1 MPSWKKVVASGSD
14 ASFSSVFVDSFVSAS
29 SFKGSF
35 TGSLQGTASQAI
47 SSSYALTASYALIS
61 TEPIIVT
68 SPGGIYYIN
77 GVAKPVLTFVPGQN
91 YRFDTT
97 AVDGHHPFKFS
108 LTANGPIQ
116 YTYGVTSGSGFI
128 EINVD
133 YATSSSLFYY
143 CTIHS
148 GMGNQANTLRDE
160 NLIHNSQ
167 TSSMSVLSA
176 SYAYTASSATNAAQ
190 AISASYSYTASSATN
205 AAQAISASYAYTAS
219 SATNS
224 EQAISASYAFTASS
238 AISAYTA
245 SSAINANTAL
255 TASSADTFLVRND
268 ITASSALITGT
279 LTAQTLVVQTV
290 SSSIVYSSGSNTF
303 GNALIDRQT
312 FTGSVDIT
320 GSLTVNGSEAI
331 LTNQTASMAV
341 ASAISASYAYTAS
354 SAVSASLAQTASYV
368 TSAETASYVVNAVS
382 ASYAYT
388 ASSAIS
394 AYTASSAVSA
404 SQSISSSYAYTASS
418 AETSFSSISSSFAL
432 TASYALNGGAAGFP
446 FTGSAQITGSLGVTG
461 SFSVNGN
468 TGQTVFASNAD
479 TLVISGSLIVT
490 GSTSLTGSLSVR
502 GGITG
507 SLFGTASWAQN
518 AVSASQSVSSSYALT
533 ASYALFAE
541 NGGGGGVSAIYILD
555 EGVVQGTASYFD
567 FTGAGVTATV
577 NAGTASINIPGGG
590 GGSNTNSQNAIL
602 NQTSPALT
610 WSFSHNLSTL
620 YPVFTI
626 YDNEDNVII
635 PQKIHAETTSSAFI
649 YFSSARTGTAVASK
663 GGDITS
669 ASFAATA
676 SLAYFAI
683 SASQAATAS
692 SANTFVVRNNLTA
705 SNALITGTLTAQTL
719 VVQTV
724 TSSIVYS
731 SGSNRFGSELTDRQT
746 FTGSVDITG
755 SLIVNESSVILTNQ
769 TSSMSVLSASFASN
783 GGVTQILAGANV
795 TIAPTNGKGQVTI
808 SSTGGAGP
816 FFNTATGS
824 YGSFYDTTTQTNP
837 VANIPRSMSF
847 NTTDITNGVS
857 ISGSTSPFNTYI
869 KTENA
874 GVYDIQFSAQ
884 IDKTDS
890 GADEIV
896 IWLAKNGTALA
907 DTATTLTLTGN
918 NDKQVA
924 AWNWF
929 VNSAANDYYQIIWY
943 SADTDLRILAETAGG
958 GHPGIPSV
966 IATVNR
972 VDQFLSNSG
981 SFSGSFSGALTGSLF
996 GTASW
1001 AQNASTASYVVAAQ
1015 TASYVANA
1023 VSSSY
1028 AYTAS
1033 SAISSSL
1040 AETAS
1045 YVITAQTASYVANA
1059 VSSSYA
1065 FTASSAIN
1073 ASASLT
1079 SVSSSYAL
1087 TASYALNGGGGGV
1100 SAIYIQDEGVTQGT
1114 ASYFNFTGAGVT
1126 ATVTDSTASIN
1137 ITGGGSGISGLSTTF
1152 TQSVAATEWTFV
1164 HNLNTR
1170 YPLIQVYDTTYNQV
1184 TPQYVSSS
1192 TADTVII
1199 GFGIATAGYAVAS
1212 NGGTLYVTG
1221 SNVILDQAVAAAT
1234 WSFNHNL
1241 NTQYPIFQVFDSEN
1255 EVIIPER
1262 IVATDATSS
1271 LFYFPSPVAGK
1282 AVASVGGI
1290 SGSMGSGVGFPFS
1303 GSAVITGSFLVSQ
1316 SFVDF
1321 SNTTGVT
1328 GSFSGSLFG
1337 TASYATFALS
1347 ASFAP
1352 GFTTNMS
1359 QSVAATTWSFTHN
1372 LNTINPIVQV
1382 YDLTNAQIIPNQIV
1396 GMNNSTAEIRFDY
1409 AQAGYAVAS
1418 NGGGLYVTG
1427 STSTLVQT
1435 VGAVTWSFTHN
1446 LNNKYNTYEVY
1457 DDSDVVIIPSG
1468 IKAIDTNSA
1477 ELYFATSQTGRAV
1490 AQFSG
1495 INGAPNATTASYA
1508 VSASFTT
1515 NAATASYLNPIAN
1528 SFVVLTQ
1535 VSQSLNFVD
1544 DAAAQ
1549 AGGVPLGGLYRN
1561 GNFILIRLS

>member
-1 MPSWKKVVASGSD
+1 
-14 ASFSSVFVDSFVSAS
+14 
-29 SFKGSF
+29 
-35 TGSLQGTASQAI
+35 
-47 SSSYALTASYALIS
+47 
-61 TEPIIVT
+61 
-68 SPGGIYYIN
+68 
-77 GVAKPVLTFVPGQN
+77 
-91 YRFDTT
+91 
-97 AVDGHHPFKFS
+97 
-108 LTANGPIQ
+108 
-116 YTYGVTSGSGFI
+116 
-128 EINVD
+128 
-133 YATSSSLFYY
+133 
-143 CTIHS
+143 
-148 GMGNQANTLRDE
+148 
-160 NLIHNSQ
+160 
-167 TSSMSVLSA
+167 MSVLSS

-190 AISASYSYTASSATN
+190 AVSASYSYTASSATN

-224 EQAISASYAFTASS
+224 EQAISASYAYTASS

-245 SSAINANTAL
+245 SSAINAKTAL

-268 ITASSALITGT
+268 ITASSALIIGT
-279 LTAQTLVVQTV
+279 ITAQTLVVQTV

-303 GNALIDRQT
+303 GNALTDRQT
-312 FTGSVDIT
+312 FTGSVNIT

-404 SQSISSSYAYTASS
+404 SQSVSSSYAYTASS
-418 AETSFSSISSSFAL
+418 AENSFSSISSSFAL

-468 TGQTVFASNAD
+468 TGQTVFASDAD
-479 TLVISGSLIVT
+479 TLVISGSLIIT
-490 GSTSLTGSLSVR
+490 GSASITGSLKVS
-502 GGITG
+502 GSITG

-533 ASYALFAE
+533 ASYALFAA

-602 NQTSPALT
+602 NQTSPAVT

-635 PQKIHAETTSSAFI
+635 PQKIHAETTASAFI
-649 YFSSARTGTAVASK
+649 YFSSARSGTAVASK

-676 SLAYFAI
+676 SLANFATSASYSYTASSAISASLAQTASYVLNAVSASYAFTASSAINASASLIAI
-683 SASQAATAS
+683 SASQAETAS
-692 SANTFVVRNNLTA
+692 SANTFVVRNDITA
-705 SNALITGTLTAQTL
+705 SNALITGTITAQTL

-755 SLIVNESSVILTNQ
+755 SLRVNESSVILTNQ

-896 IWLAKNGTALA
+896 IWLAKNGTALT

-918 NDKQVA
+918 NDKVVA

-943 SADTDLRILAETAGG
+943 SADTDLRLLAEVAGG

-981 SFSGSFSGALTGSLF
+981 SFSGSFSGALTGSLH

-1001 AQNASTASYVVAAQ
+1001 AQNASTASYVLNAVSSSYAFSASSAISASLAETASYVVTAQ
-1015 TASYVANA
+1015 TASYVENA

-1033 SAISSSL
+1033 SS
-1040 AETAS
+1040 
-1045 YVITAQTASYVANA
+1045 

-1065 FTASSAIN
+1065 YTASSAIN

-1079 SVSSSYAL
+1079 SVSASYAL
-1087 TASYALNGGGGGV
+1087 TASFALNGGGGGL
-1100 SAIYIQDEGVTQGT
+1100 SALFIADEGITQGT
-1114 ASYFNFTGAGVT
+1114 ASYINFTGAGVT
-1126 ATVTDSTASIN
+1126 AAVSAGTASIN

-1170 YPLIQVYDTTYNQV
+1170 YPLIQVYDTTFNQV
-1184 TPQYVSSS
+1184 TPQFVSSS

-1241 NTQYPIFQVFDSEN
+1241 NTQYPIFQVFDSTN

-1347 ASFAP
+1347 CSFAP

-1382 YDLTNAQIIPNQIV
+1382 YDLTNSQIIPNQIV

-1435 VGAVTWSFTHN
+1435 AANVTWSFTHN

-1457 DDSDVVIIPSG
+1457 DDNDYVLIPSA
-1468 IKAIDTNSA
+1468 IKALTNNTA
-1477 ELYFATSQTGRAV
+1477 ELYFSGPQTGRAV

-1508 VSASFTT
+1508 VSASFAT
-1515 NAATASYLNPIAN
+1515 NAASASYLNPITN
-1528 SFVVLTQ
+1528 SYVVLTQ
-1535 VSQSLNFVD
+1535 VSQSLNYVD
-1544 DAAAQ
+1544 DVAAA
-1549 AGGVPLGGLYRN
+1549 AGGVPLGGIYRN